1 MLPWSLWYLIRP
13 QFSCQ
18 YLCSILYPLALII
31 PLYIS
36 LHLLCYPWPPIIS
49 SDQFYHLPLLP
60 CTAISV
66 SWCSQIISILN
77 FSFFGTYTL
86 SSFST
91 SPSSTCHSQHL
102 NSRFLHFFYCLY
114 HFLILISCLLYLLY
128 YFLPYPSTNCSIAL
142 TSNHFSFNI
151 T

>member
-77 FSFFGTYTL
+77 FSSFGTYTL
-86 SSFST
+86 PSFST
-91 SPSSTCHSQHL
+91 SPFSTCHSSFL
-102 NSRFLHFFYCLY
+102 NILTPTFFISSTAFITSSSLSLV
-114 HFLILISCLLYLLY
+114 FFIFFIISSPILLLTALL
-128 YFLPYPSTNCSIAL
+128 L
-142 TSNHFSFNI
+142 
-151 T
+151 